1 VPAEA
6 VRCPLFPN
14 QNRRKN
20 RRARSDT
27 PRLASQRNFP
37 AELNRSL
44 QIEAGIISFWFFNPF
59 RAPDG
64 AARPL
69 EPEAER
75 VLFPLIQPVLLLL
88 NFYVNTFTRKL
99 GSILV
104 AE

>member
-1 VPAEA
+1 VTRPALPAKEI
-6 VRCPLFPN
+6 
-14 QNRRKN
+14 
-20 RRARSDT
+20 S
-27 PRLASQRNFP
+27 PR
-37 AELNRSL
+37 ELNRSL